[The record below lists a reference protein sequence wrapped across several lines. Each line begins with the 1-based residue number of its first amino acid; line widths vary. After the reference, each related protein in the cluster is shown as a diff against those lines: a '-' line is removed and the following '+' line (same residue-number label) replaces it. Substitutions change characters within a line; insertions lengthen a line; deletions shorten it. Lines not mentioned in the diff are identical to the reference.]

1 VTEVSNPGRR
11 PYAFRVNRGQRGRS
25 SPKARST
32 RQHTLALVLIPCAVA
47 VGAVA
52 FVVVLVHLPQITGGA
67 IPIFLGIELVV
78 VGALAGFT
86 GYRSGRNRP
95 DSQVTV
101 RRQRRATVA
110 LQALGAVALTVFLAT
125 NWNAGVLA
133 NLGVT
138 AVAVAILIG
147 LAVLVGVAFMNG
159 DIL

>member
-1 VTEVSNPGRR
+1 
-11 PYAFRVNRGQRGRS
+11 
-25 SPKARST
+25 
-32 RQHTLALVLIPCAVA
+32 

-52 FVVVLVHLPQITGGA
+52 FVVVLVHLPQITGDA
-67 IPIFLGIELVV
+67 IPIFLGIELLV

-95 DSQVTV
+95 VSKVTV

-110 LQALGAVALTVFLAT
+110 LQALAAVVLTVFLAT

-133 NLGVT
+133 NLGAT
-138 AVAVAILIG
+138 AVAVAILVG